1 MEKSLLV
8 IGDKNNFG
16 ISVPEPAETID
27 VAAFY
32 LAGFR
37 SVNSIRCLESRLNV
51 MANLIGFNNCHEV
64 PWGSLRL
71 IHFRKLIQIM
81 SELKNENGGQ
91 IYTSSSLN
99 SYISA
104 IRGISEAAWSLG
116 LMTQEETA
124 RIRQIKKFRT
134 KRITVGRELSLEET
148 AALLDN
154 SSGPKIS
161 EIRDHAILAILIGT
175 GIRRAEIS
183 SISFEG
189 YDRRQGSLKII
200 SKGDKQRK
208 VYMPNEVRQAL
219 DQWIDVRGSQTEGPI
234 FVRIRRFGVIDTK
247 APLTPEAVGLI
258 VQKYTALAG
267 ITDKV
272 TPHDLRRTFAT
283 RLIKQN
289 VDLVAVRDLMGHA
302 SVVTTSNYD
311 RRGEERIIENIH
323 KVKLR

>member
-8 IGDKNNFG
+8 TGDENNFE
-16 ISVPEPAETID
+16 ISVSEHAKTVD

-37 SVNSIRCLESRLNV
+37 SENSIRCLESRLNV
-51 MANLIGFNNCHEV
+51 MANLIGFKSCHEV

-71 IHFRKLIQIM
+71 IHFKQIIQIM
-81 SELKNENGGQ
+81 SELKNGNGSQ
-91 IYTSSSLN
+91 VYTSSSLN

-124 RIRQIKKFRT
+124 RIKKIKKFRT
-134 KRITVGRELSLEET
+134 KRITVGRELSLDET

-161 EIRDHAILAILIGT
+161 EIRDHAILSILIGT
-175 GIRRAEIS
+175 GMRRAEIS

-189 YDRRQGSLKII
+189 YDRQKGSLKII
-200 SKGDKQRK
+200 GKGDKQRK
-208 VYMPNEVRQAL
+208 VYMPDEVKQAL
-219 DQWIDVRGSQTEGPI
+219 DQWIEVRGYQTEGPI

-258 VQKYTALAG
+258 VHKYTELAG

-311 RRGEERIIENIH
+311 RRDEERIIENIH